1 MLFPFIRMEVN
12 MTIEQAIAKINSIKP
27 NTYTDMDK
35 LEWLNELDGRIKA
48 EIVDTHEDEG
58 DVYFFGYNEDTDFE
72 TELIVPSPYDDVY
85 IKWLE
90 SKIDYANNEYAKY
103 NNTSTA
109 FNNAYQAFERYY
121 NRQHMPKAKHLK
133 FF

>member
-1 MLFPFIRMEVN
+1 
-12 MTIEQAIAKINSIKP
+12 MTIEQAIAKIDTLKP
-27 NTYTDMDK
+27 NTYTEMDK

-48 EIVDTHEDEG
+48 EIVDTHEDADEV
-58 DVYFFGYNEDTDFE
+58 VYFGYNEDTDLE
-72 TELIVPSPYDDVY
+72 MTTLIVPSPYDDIY

-90 SKIDYANNEYAKY
+90 SKIDYANAEYAKY
-103 NNTSTA
+103 NNTTTA

-121 NRQHMPKAKHLK
+121 NRQHMPKTTHLK

>member
-1 MLFPFIRMEVN
+1 
-12 MTIEQAIAKINSIKP
+12 MTIEQAIAKIDSLKP

-48 EIVDTHEDEG
+48 EIVDTHEDE
-58 DVYFFGYNEDTDFE
+58 DEVFYFGYNEDTDPE
-72 TELIVPSPYDDVY
+72 ITTLIVPSPYDDMY

-90 SKIDYANNEYAKY
+90 AKIDYANNEYAKY
-103 NNTSTA
+103 NNSSTA

-121 NRQHMPKAKHLK
+121 NRQHMPKSTTLK

>member
-1 MLFPFIRMEVN
+1 
-12 MTIEQAIAKINSIKP
+12 MTIEQAIAKIDSLKP
-27 NTYTDMDK
+27 NTYSEMDK

-48 EIVDTHEDEG
+48 EIVDTHEDADE
-58 DVYFFGYNEDTDFE
+58 VYYFGYNEDTDLE
-72 TELIVPSPYDDVY
+72 MTTLIVPSPYDDIY

-90 SKIDYANNEYAKY
+90 SKIDYANAEYAKY

-121 NRQHMPKAKHLK
+121 NRQHMPKQTTLK
-133 FF
+133 YF

>member
-1 MLFPFIRMEVN
+1 
-12 MTIEQAIAKINSIKP
+12 MTIEQAIAKIDTLKP
-27 NTYTDMDK
+27 NTYTEMDK

-48 EIVDTHEDEG
+48 EIVDTHEDADE
-58 DVYFFGYNEDTDFE
+58 VSYFGYNEDTDLE
-72 TELIVPSPYDDVY
+72 MTTLIVPSPYDDIY

-90 SKIDYANNEYAKY
+90 SKIDYANAEYAKY

-121 NRQHMPKAKHLK
+121 NRQHMPKTTHLK

>member
-1 MLFPFIRMEVN
+1 
-12 MTIEQAIAKINSIKP
+12 MTIAQAIAKIDSLKP
-27 NTYTDMDK
+27 NNYPTMDK
-35 LEWLNELDGRIKA
+35 VEWLNELDGRIKA
-48 EIVDTHEDEG
+48 EIAATHEDE
-58 DVYFFGYNEDTDFE
+58 DDFLFFGYDEDTDEE
-72 TELIVPSPYDDVY
+72 TNLAVPSPYDDIY

-103 NNTSTA
+103 NNSSTA

-121 NRQHMPKAKHLK
+121 NRQHMPKSTKLK

>member
-1 MLFPFIRMEVN
+1 
-12 MTIEQAIAKINSIKP
+12 MTIEQAIAKIDTLKP
-27 NTYTDMDK
+27 NTYTEMDK

-48 EIVDTHEDEG
+48 EIVDTHEDADE
-58 DVYFFGYNEDTDFE
+58 VSYFGYNEDTDLE
-72 TELIVPSPYDDVY
+72 MTTLIVPSPYDDIY

-90 SKIDYANNEYAKY
+90 SKIDYANAEYAKY
-103 NNTSTA
+103 NNSSTA

-121 NRQHMPKAKHLK
+121 NRQHMPKTTHLK

>member
-1 MLFPFIRMEVN
+1 
-12 MTIEQAIAKINSIKP
+12 MTIEQAIAKIDRLKP

-48 EIVDTHEDEG
+48 EIVDTHEDE
-58 DVYFFGYNEDTDFE
+58 DEVFYFGYNEDTDPE
-72 TELIVPSPYDDVY
+72 TTTLIVPSPYDDMY

-90 SKIDYANNEYAKY
+90 SKIDYANAEYAKY
-103 NNTSTA
+103 NNSSTA

-121 NRQHMPKAKHLK
+121 NRQHMPKTTHLK